1 MSGQEVT
8 MAEQICFITSF
19 PFFILSLVY
28 PLFPLPLF
36 VASLSVSTFS
46 LVFVPHS
53 PTFLSTPC
61 LVVCLTRFSNGV
73 CGYMH
78 LSVMVNVAVTIQGNN
93 KSDLGAQSIFPPWLL
108 PSHCM

>member
-1 MSGQEVT
+1 MKFSLFKIMSGQEVT

-36 VASLSVSTFS
+36 VASLSVSAFS

-61 LVVCLTRFSNGV
+61 LVVCLSRFSNGV

-93 KSDLGAQSIFPPWLL
+93 KSDLGA
-108 PSHCM
+108 